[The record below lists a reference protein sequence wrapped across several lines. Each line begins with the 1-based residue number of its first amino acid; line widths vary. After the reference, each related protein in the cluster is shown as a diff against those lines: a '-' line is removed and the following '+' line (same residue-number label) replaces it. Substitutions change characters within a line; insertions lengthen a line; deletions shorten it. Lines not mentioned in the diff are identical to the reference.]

1 MDERLG
7 KDYEDWLDSIEHTL
21 PLPIPEEEI
30 MGYTRTLVIQQI
42 YSRLA
47 TLESDREEARINDKS
62 TDDIDT
68 EMKALRLK
76 LQDVMNSVCPI
87 LQEGKRG

>member
-21 PLPIPEEEI
+21 PLPIPEEER
-30 MGYTRTLVIQQI
+30 MNNTRMLVIKQI
-42 YSRLA
+42 YDRLA
-47 TLESDREEARINDKS
+47 RLESDREEARINDKQ
-62 TDDIDT
+62 TDDIDS

-76 LQDVMNSVCPI
+76 LQDVMNSPCPV

>member
-21 PLPIPEEEI
+21 PLPIPEEER
-30 MGYTRTLVIQQI
+30 MNNTRMLVIKQI
-42 YSRLA
+42 YDRLA
-47 TLESDREEARINDKS
+47 RLESDREEARINDKP
-62 TDDIDT
+62 TEAIDY

-76 LQDVMNSVCPI
+76 LQDVMNSVCPV

>member
-21 PLPIPEEEI
+21 PLPIPEEER
-30 MGYTRTLVIQQI
+30 MAYVRTLVIQQI
-42 YSRLA
+42 YDRLA
-47 TLESDREEARINDKS
+47 RLESDREEARINDKS
-62 TDDIDT
+62 IDDIDA
-68 EMKALRLK
+68 EMKALRMK

-87 LQEGKRG
+87 LQGNEQ